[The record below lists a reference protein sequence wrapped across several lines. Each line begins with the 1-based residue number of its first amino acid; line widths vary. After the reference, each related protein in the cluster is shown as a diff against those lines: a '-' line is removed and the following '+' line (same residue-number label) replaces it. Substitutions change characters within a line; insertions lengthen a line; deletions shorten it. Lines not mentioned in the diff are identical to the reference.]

1 MERLT
6 GGGINDVYRVGQTV
20 RRPVGPWSPRVHGL
34 LRHLRER
41 GFTGAPDFHGID
53 EEGREILTFF
63 PGEVCNYPLSP
74 AARSEE
80 ALVSAAR
87 LLRSYHD
94 ATASYDHRTGWMM
107 PVREPAEV
115 VCHGDFAPYNCVL
128 DGTTA
133 VALIDFDTAH
143 PAPRLWDVAYAVY
156 RWAPLTHPDNHDG
169 FGTAARQAARAA
181 RFCNAYGLADRSGLV
196 AAVAERLTALVELMH
211 ARADAGD
218 RAFARHIADGHDRL
232 YLRDAEYVRTTMP
245 GMITG

>member
-1 MERLT
+1 MELLT
-6 GGGINDVYRVGQTV
+6 GGGINDVYRIGQTV

-53 EEGREILTFF
+53 DEGREVLTFF
-63 PGEVCNYPLSP
+63 PGEVANYPLSP

-87 LLRSYHD
+87 LLRAYHD
-94 ATASYDHRTGWMM
+94 ATAGYDHRTGWML

-133 VALIDFDTAH
+133 IAMIDFDTAH

-156 RWAPLTHPDNHDG
+156 RWAPFTHPDNHDG
-169 FGTAARQAARAA
+169 FGTAADQAARAE
-181 RFCNAYGLADRSGLV
+181 RFCDAYGLEDRSGLGT
-196 AAVAERLTALVELMH
+196 AVAERLTALVEFMH
-211 ARADAGD
+211 ARADEGD
-218 RAFARHIADGHDRL
+218 QAFASHIADGHDRL
-232 YLRDAEYVRTTMP
+232 YLRDAEYARREF
-245 GMITG
+245 G